1 MAKKKKEI
9 DEVKN
14 ETSYLEGIEGN
25 IAASIRL
32 AKAEYESKPSN
43 LMSSVITNLELT
55 LREIKNS
62 HGTTL

>member
-1 MAKKKKEI
+1 MAKKKE
-9 DEVKN
+9 ETNGVKS
-14 ETSYLEGIEGN
+14 ETLYLEAIEGN
-25 IAASIRL
+25 ILASIRL

-43 LMSSVITNLELT
+43 LMSSLITNLELT